1 MSSISV
7 SAEAGDAVDLSANG
21 ICVNGA
27 AVPNTRPLIR
37 DSRGRQLTPWRFG
50 RFTVAPGTVWVA
62 SSYHSRSYDSRYFGP
77 IPTTAIV
84 AHVRPLLTSR

>member
-1 MSSISV
+1 MKPVI
-7 SAEAGDAVDLSANG
+7 AEAGDLVELSADG
-21 ICVNGA
+21 ISVNGA
-27 AVPNTRPLIR
+27 VVPNTQPLIR
-37 DSRGRQLTPWRFG
+37 DSSGRPLMPWTFG

-62 SSYHSRSYDSRYFGP
+62 SSYHVRSYDTRYFGP